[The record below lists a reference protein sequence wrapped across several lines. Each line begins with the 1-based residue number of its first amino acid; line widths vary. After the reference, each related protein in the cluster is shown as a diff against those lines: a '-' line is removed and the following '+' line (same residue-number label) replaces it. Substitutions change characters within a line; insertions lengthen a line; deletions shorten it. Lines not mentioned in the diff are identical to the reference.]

1 MLSLSDSDRS
11 ALLRLARR
19 SIEEVASSKRSPED
33 NIPRESIFSE
43 RCGVFVSL
51 HVRGRLR
58 GCIGVIE
65 PNEPLG
71 ETVVHCALGA
81 AFEDLRFPPLRAEEL
96 PDVTVEVS
104 LLTPMQVVRP
114 EEVVVGQH
122 GLFVSRGWR
131 KGLLLPQVATEHH
144 LTRDRFLEEACRKA
158 GLPADAW
165 KDAATEIRAF
175 TCEIATEAGKL
186 SPR

>member
-19 SIEEVASSKRSPED
+19 SIEEVVSSERSPED
-33 NIPRESIFSE
+33 IPRESIFSE

-51 HVRGRLR
+51 HVGGRLR

-81 AFEDLRFPPLRAEEL
+81 AFEDVRFPPLRAEEI
-96 PDVTVEVS
+96 PDMTVEVS

-114 EEVVVGQH
+114 EEVVV
-122 GLFVSRGWR
+122 
-131 KGLLLPQVATEHH
+131 
-144 LTRDRFLEEACRKA
+144 
-158 GLPADAW
+158 

-175 TCEIATEAGKL
+175 TCEIATETGKL

>member
-19 SIEEVASSKRSPED
+19 SIEEVVSSERSPED
-33 NIPRESIFSE
+33 IPRESIFSE

-51 HVRGRLR
+51 HVGGRLR

-81 AFEDLRFPPLRAEEL
+81 AFEDVRFPPLRAEEL
-96 PDVTVEVS
+96 PDMTVEVS

-122 GLFVSRGWR
+122 GLFVSRGPR

-158 GLPADAW
+158 GLPADSW

-175 TCEIATEAGKL
+175 TCEIATETGKL